1 MKALAANQAVMFSVV
16 DYQLGQKPR
25 VMCPYFGVARFED
38 IDWKDLV
45 AGDVT
50 MIILTGNTL

>member
-1 MKALAANQAVMFSVV
+1 MFSVV